1 VVTVEPVRVGRQHLE
16 VPIRDLRAVKVG
28 GGGGIHAVGYAGS
41 QFPPRR
47 GSRMRCDPAG
57 KESCALVVADRVG
70 AEANTG
76 GELRDGQ
83 SHAVRVNLGVD
94 SNVNPI
100 APWASR
106 AGRVDLLG

>member
-1 VVTVEPVRVGRQHLE
+1 MGYTRSDTRDHSFPLGAVAGCGA
-16 VPIRDLRAVKVG
+16 IRR
-28 GGGGIHAVGYAGS
+28 
-41 QFPPRR
+41 
-47 GSRMRCDPAG
+47 G